1 MQTCKTE
8 LWQKDLWHFFAWRSE
23 GGGGVYSL
31 HDLRSTLTF
40 VKVMSSNSIISV
52 SASRSERQIAAAAG
66 LCWYRQNVFTPPPLW
81 RQRAG
86 RASPRSTA
94 RSFKAALN
102 WGKNSDPGTCLRSTL
117 NQPLCPGLPDSC
129 QVGAGEAA
137 QCLIDLWSSCLA
149 SADLMYSQYMCVF
162 VYSPLDVQRLLRS
175 RLTSRLTA
183 TPPPHPSR
191 CTCELRRKDA
201 AHQAEQP
208 QEFKRWVSDCPASR
222 FPEILSAIRRVGL
235 DGIFKGKCSVDSPPG
250 CISSFKMC
258 DSIENSVFISWN
270 VRRRRRRRWREEQ
283 GMSWIRGSTA
293 LLVVAVITLFML
305 IWELSV
311 VLE

>member
-8 LWQKDLWHFFAWRSE
+8 LWQNDLWHFFAWRSE
-23 GGGGVYSL
+23 GGGGLYSL

-86 RASPRSTA
+86 RASPRSAA
-94 RSFKAALN
+94 RSFKAALK

-162 VYSPLDVQRLLRS
+162 VYSPLDVPRLLRS

-183 TPPPHPSR
+183 TPPPTPQDAPVNWGGKMPR
-191 CTCELRRKDA
+191 TKQNNPKNLKGELA
-201 AHQAEQP
+201 T
-208 QEFKRWVSDCPASR
+208 V
-222 FPEILSAIRRVGL
+222 LL
-235 DGIFKGKCSVDSPPG
+235 
-250 CISSFKMC
+250 
-258 DSIENSVFISWN
+258 
-270 VRRRRRRRWREEQ
+270 
-283 GMSWIRGSTA
+283 RGF
-293 LLVVAVITLFML
+293 LRYFRL
-305 IWELSV
+305 
-311 VLE
+311 

>member
-8 LWQKDLWHFFAWRSE
+8 LWQKDLWHFFAWE
-23 GGGGVYSL
+23 GGGLYSL

-86 RASPRSTA
+86 RASPRSAA
-94 RSFKAALN
+94 RSFKAALK

-162 VYSPLDVQRLLRS
+162 VYSPLDVPRLLRS

-183 TPPPHPSR
+183 TPPPPPLKMHLWTEAERCRAPSR
-191 CTCELRRKDA
+191 TTPR
-201 AHQAEQP
+201 
-208 QEFKRWVSDCPASR
+208 
-222 FPEILSAIRRVGL
+222 I
-235 DGIFKGKCSVDSPPG
+235 
-250 CISSFKMC
+250 
-258 DSIENSVFISWN
+258 
-270 VRRRRRRRWREEQ
+270 
-283 GMSWIRGSTA
+283 
-293 LLVVAVITLFML
+293 
-305 IWELSV
+305 
-311 VLE
+311 

>member
-1 MQTCKTE
+1 MEDADLQDWTLTE
-8 LWQKDLWHFFAWRSE
+8 RSLTLLCLTLR
-23 GGGGVYSL
+23 GGGLYSL

-86 RASPRSTA
+86 RASPRSIA
-94 RSFKAALN
+94 RSFKAALK

-149 SADLMYSQYMCVF
+149 SADLMYSQYMCVCLF
-162 VYSPLDVQRLLRS
+162 PS
-175 RLTSRLTA
+175 RCAKTA
-183 TPPPHPSR
+183 QESTHLKVNSHSPPHPSR

-208 QEFKRWVSDCPASR
+208 QEFKRWVSDRPASR

-235 DGIFKGKCSVDSPPG
+235 DGIF
-250 CISSFKMC
+250 
-258 DSIENSVFISWN
+258 
-270 VRRRRRRRWREEQ
+270 
-283 GMSWIRGSTA
+283 
-293 LLVVAVITLFML
+293 
-305 IWELSV
+305 
-311 VLE
+311 

>member
-23 GGGGVYSL
+23 RGGGLYSL

-66 LCWYRQNVFTPPPLW
+66 LCWYRQNVFAPPPLW

-86 RASPRSTA
+86 RASPRSAA
-94 RSFKAALN
+94 RSFKAALK
-102 WGKNSDPGTCLRSTL
+102 WGEKLRPGHLFEEHAQSAALSWTPRQLPSGSRRGCTVPHWSVELMFG
-117 NQPLCPGLPDSC
+117 LCR
-129 QVGAGEAA
+129 
-137 QCLIDLWSSCLA
+137 
-149 SADLMYSQYMCVF
+149 
-162 VYSPLDVQRLLRS
+162 LDVFTVYVCVCLFPS
-175 RLTSRLTA
+175 RCAKTA
-183 TPPPHPSR
+183 QESTHLKVNSHSPPHPSR

-208 QEFKRWVSDCPASR
+208 QEFKRWVSDRPASR

-235 DGIFKGKCSVDSPPG
+235 DGIFKGTCSVDSPPG